1 MAVATDRALAD
12 AGLRVT
18 DVDGVFAIS
27 PYFWMPSLTLA
38 EYLGVQPRVSDSTN
52 MGGASVVAHVGH
64 AMRAIQ
70 AGACEVAVIAY
81 ASTQRSDTRPLG
93 TRPHPPPHERPDRPP
108 FPLSHYA
115 LGP

>member
-1 MAVATDRALAD
+1 MAVAVHRALAD
-12 AGLRVT
+12 AGLGVT

-64 AMRAIQ
+64 ALRAIQ
-70 AGACEVAVIAY
+70 AGACEIAVSGS
-81 ASTQRSDTRPLG
+81 ASTQRSDTRRRWPAAETLACERP
-93 TRPHPPPHERPDRPP
+93 TRPC
-108 FPLSHYA
+108 A
-115 LGP
+115 